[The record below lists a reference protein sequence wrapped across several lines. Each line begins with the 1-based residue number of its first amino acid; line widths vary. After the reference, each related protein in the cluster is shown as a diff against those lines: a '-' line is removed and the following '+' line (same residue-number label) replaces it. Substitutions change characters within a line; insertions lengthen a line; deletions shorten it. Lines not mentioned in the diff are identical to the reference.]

1 MLKRFNKEVL
11 RKGGT
16 ACLPTNLNDEW
27 LDLLAEEMNCFESVG
42 MKPEE
47 VDPPSCCLAAV
58 FTILLEKSGSNS
70 AEMELDALL
79 EKLSEYGVEIGL
91 ETVHRRTDMSYIPAT
106 LESIFSNR
114 KVTIWKKEV

>member
-16 ACLPTNLNDEW
+16 ACLPSNLNDEW
-27 LDLLAEEMNCFESVG
+27 LDRLALELNVFESVG
-42 MKPEE
+42 KNSEE
-47 VDPPSCCLAAV
+47 VAPPSCSLAAV
-58 FTILLEKSGSNS
+58 FRILLEKTGSNS
-70 AEMELDALL
+70 AEIELDVLL
-79 EKLSEYGVEIGL
+79 EKLSEYGAEIGL

-106 LESIFSNR
+106 IESIFSNR